1 MLENNR
7 WNKNLFTAN
16 ETIICFP
23 VNAVVA
29 CNTFGRPRPT
39 QFGIGS
45 TSSGAGPAIPVGAGQ
60 SNGGGL
66 IATTSAGN
74 RVETKLQKL
83 SSARTPLL
91 EEDDRE
97 SNV

>member
-1 MLENNR
+1 MGN
-7 WNKNLFTAN
+7 T
-16 ETIICFP
+16 

-45 TSSGAGPAIPVGAGQ
+45 TATGAGPAIPAGAGQ